1 MLIIIQTFHIFW
13 TRQKLLIEVTTG
25 QLERTPRPY
34 QMADSDNFPLLLVVA
49 FAVLFC
55 LTFILST
62 IGNIWVMVHCWK
74 TLKRSKVSLMWFV
87 LNLASADL
95 LFTFLTFSNA
105 LAFLWRW
112 IGGNITCK
120 IQGFLVET
128 AYTVSITNLVM
139 ISHQRLT
146 SITDPLNARARN
158 VSNKD
163 YRKIFILWAVGL
175 AICSPLLF
183 LYQFE
188 LDETGQ
194 AVCGNAGWGY
204 TGKQIFYIL
213 HAIFLFVFPLCYMIY
228 SQSKIFRALSSNRI
242 VPSAFS
248 ATERS
253 QKTTQ
258 KGCQDTS
265 SFNNSV
271 CCVLVSICGH
281 PDSNVFSPS

>member
-13 TRQKLLIEVTTG
+13 TRQKLLIKVTTG

-34 QMADSDNFPLLLVVA
+34 QMADSGNLPLLLVVA
-49 FAVLFC
+49 FAVFFS

-62 IGNIWVMVHCWK
+62 IGNIWVIVHCWK
-74 TLKRSKVSLMWFV
+74 TLKRRKVSLMWFV

-95 LFTFLTFSNA
+95 LFTFLTFFNA

-139 ISHQRLT
+139 ISHQRST

-158 VSNKD
+158 ASNKD
-163 YRKIFILWAVGL
+163 YRKIFILWVVGL

-183 LYQFE
+183 LYQVE

-194 AVCGNAGWGY
+194 AVCGNTGWGY

-253 QKTTQ
+253 KR
-258 KGCQDTS
+258 
-265 SFNNSV
+265 
-271 CCVLVSICGH
+271 
-281 PDSNVFSPS
+281 